1 MPGVRN
7 VPRLLALPVASALAL
22 LAASAVPAQPIDDA
36 AAYPTRTV
44 RIIVSA
50 PPGGGLDVVARVMAD
65 RLQQTFG
72 HPVIVENRQGAGGN
86 LGADVVA
93 QAAPDG
99 YTLLAAQPAP
109 LTTNVA
115 LYRKLNFDPTAFEP
129 IAIMTTIPSALVVR
143 KDFPANS
150 VGELIAYAKAR
161 PGVVTFGSQ
170 GIGTT
175 PHLTAELFAR
185 RTGLE
190 LTHVPYRGTAA
201 AVNDLVAGQ
210 IDVLFMQID
219 AVREHYRAG
228 KVKILAVTVGARV
241 PAVAEVPTMA
251 EAGVADFRA
260 DSWNA
265 IAAPPKTPAKIVA
278 KLNQAIND
286 VLRRPDV
293 VAHLEAL
300 TMQPVGG
307 TPEETRKF
315 LQEETQRW
323 GDVIRAASISVD

>member
-1 MPGVRN
+1 

-22 LAASAVPAQPIDDA
+22 LAASAAPAQPVDDA

-50 PPGGGLDVVARVMAD
+50 PPGGGLDVVARVVAD
-65 RLQQTFG
+65 RLQPMFG

-86 LGADVVA
+86 LGAEAVA

-109 LTTNVA
+109 LTTNVV

-129 IAIMTTIPSALVVR
+129 IVIMTTIPSVLVVR
-143 KDFPANS
+143 KDLPVTS

-161 PGVVTFGSQ
+161 PGAVTFGSQ

-185 RTGLE
+185 RTGLK

-219 AVREHYRAG
+219 AVREHYQAG
-228 KVKILAVTVGARV
+228 ALKMLAVTVGERV
-241 PAVAEVPTMA
+241 PAVSEVPTLA
-251 EAGVADFRA
+251 EAGVPDFRA

-265 IAAPPKTPAKIVA
+265 IAAPPKTPAAIVA
-278 KLNQAIND
+278 KLNAAIND
-286 VLRRPDV
+286 VLHRPDV
-293 VAHLEAL
+293 VGHLEAL
-300 TMQPVGG
+300 SLQPVGG
-307 TPEETRKF
+307 TPDAMRAFLKEETA
-315 LQEETQRW
+315 RW
-323 GDVIRAASISVD
+323 GEVIRAADVTMD